1 MKVQLPDELKAD
13 VPASKWGKVL
23 SATPVV
29 MAVVA
34 TLLAGLASSEMTRAQ
49 YERSLAAQQQSK
61 AGDQWGFFQAK
72 KLRGALQRNALDVV
86 ESTADIHPLDPASLR
101 RAVGQLPA
109 EAAKLRTD
117 ILALL
122 ESSAGQQS
130 LAALQQA
137 KIPEASASSPL
148 DSELKAALDAIEN
161 SQPDTELRALILQV
175 DNRTLNEALRAAQ
188 TRAQAFESVI
198 KPPTQAMA
206 LLEELFA
213 RSSASGNATARRD
226 FIAARL
232 RFNALRYD
240 AEARLNQAIA
250 NLYEVQV
257 RRSNLAAE
265 RHHAR
270 SQKFFFGMLAAQCA
284 VIVSTLAL
292 AARKRSLLW
301 SVAAAAGL
309 AAVAFA
315 IYVYLWV

>member
-1 MKVQLPDELKAD
+1 MSIQVPDELKAD
-13 VPASKWGKVL
+13 VPPSRWGKIL

-72 KLRGALQRNALDVV
+72 KLRGALQRNTLDVV
-86 ESTADIHPLDPASLR
+86 ESTTDVHPLDPTSLR
-101 RAVGQLPA
+101 QVAGQLPA
-109 EAAKLRTD
+109 GAAKLKTD
-117 ILALL
+117 VLALL
-122 ESSAGQQS
+122 DSPTGQES
-130 LAALQQA
+130 LAALQA
-137 KIPEASASSPL
+137 ARIPEARTGSAL
-148 DSELKAALDAIEN
+148 NAALQAALEAIEN
-161 SQPDTELRALILQV
+161 SRPDTELKALIAQV
-175 DNRTLNEALRAAQ
+175 DSPSVAEAVRAAGDQ
-188 TRAQAFESVI
+188 SQAFEAALKAPSQTI
-198 KPPTQAMA
+198 A

-213 RSSASGNATARRD
+213 RATASGNTPARRD
-226 FIAARL
+226 FVAARL
-232 RFNALRYD
+232 RFSTLRYE

-265 RHHAR
+265 RYHAR
-270 SQKFFFGMLAAQCA
+270 SQEFFFGMLAAQCA

-301 SVAAAAGL
+301 SVAAGAGL
-309 AAVAFA
+309 AAIAFA
-315 IYVYLWV
+315 VYVYLFV